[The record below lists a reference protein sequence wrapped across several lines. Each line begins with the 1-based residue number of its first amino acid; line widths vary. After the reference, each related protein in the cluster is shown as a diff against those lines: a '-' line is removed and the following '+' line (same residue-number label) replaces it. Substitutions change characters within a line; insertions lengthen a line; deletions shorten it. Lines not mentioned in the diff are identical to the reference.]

1 MLWARTPRKE
11 AIATRT
17 PAVQR
22 WVEERRY
29 PMDTQQPTHAQGHP
43 SHDGASRPLA
53 ETRAVSSRERTRE
66 ISRILARHGLGYLV
80 DLAGWDALIPF
91 HRGLLGHPQRALPYT
106 RPEHVRMA
114 FEELGTVAIKLG
126 QMLSTRPDL
135 LPPAYQ
141 RELALLQDAVPPV
154 SSPAIRQVVV
164 AELGRP
170 VEDVYASFEETPLA
184 SASIGQVHAATLL
197 DGADVIIKVR
207 RPGVVSRVE
216 ADLAI
221 LERLARQAANQLE
234 VAAHYDVQGLVAEF
248 AQTLR
253 AELDYRREAQ
263 NAERFARN
271 FADDALVTIPRVYRQ
286 ATTAGVL
293 TLSRLHGIKI
303 SDTTALDRS
312 GHDREELAERAARI
326 VLRMV
331 FEHGF
336 YHADPHP
343 GNFVI
348 LPDGAIG
355 LMDFGMVGTVSPRL
369 RRQLASVMI
378 AVALHDTEQLVDAL
392 LEMGFAAG
400 PIDRGRFSAELERL
414 LARTYDVPLGEIA
427 LTPLLQDLL
436 ALLQRYRVRLP
447 PDLSLLFKTML
458 MNESVGTLLDPSFQ
472 STSVLVPYARKLVR
486 RQYAPEQVA
495 REILSAG
502 DDLLWLGTD
511 LPRHVRRLTS
521 DLERGSLSVGLQP
534 AAFEPIVRHVEQ
546 IANRLTMGMLAA
558 AFVVGLAV
566 LMAVYHPGQPVMTWL
581 TGFFFVGLVV
591 TVLMLMA
598 LMWMMLRSRRD

>member
-1 MLWARTPRKE
+1 
-11 AIATRT
+11 
-17 PAVQR
+17 
-22 WVEERRY
+22 
-29 PMDTQQPTHAQGHP
+29 
-43 SHDGASRPLA
+43 
-53 ETRAVSSRERTRE
+53 
-66 ISRILARHGLGYLV
+66 
-80 DLAGWDALIPF
+80 
-91 HRGLLGHPQRALPYT
+91 
-106 RPEHVRMA
+106 MA

-207 RPGVVSRVE
+207 RPGVVSQVQ

-221 LERLARQAANQLE
+221 LERLARQATNQLE

-303 SDTTALDRS
+303 SDTAALDGS
-312 GHDREELAERAARI
+312 GHDRDELAERAARI

-436 ALLQRYRVRLP
+436 ALLQRYRLRLP